1 MERAENYLNVVHL
14 IGTVEEDP
22 DCSAT
27 SWRNR
32 QEVKFRVRTEFGRRS
47 RLVESH
53 TIVCRHKPLK
63 KTASQLRRGDQ
74 VVIQGRLQYLYRRW
88 KDNYQETLPRVVA
101 SQIAKFRG
109 ESHKGQ

>member
-1 MERAENYLNVVHL
+1 MERSENYLNVVHL

-32 QEVKFRVRTEFGRRS
+32 QEVKLRVKTVFGRRS
-47 RLVESH
+47 RVVETH

-63 KTASQLRRGDQ
+63 RTASQLRRGDQ
-74 VVIQGRLQYLYRRW
+74 VVIEGRLQYLYRW
-88 KDNYQETLPRVVA
+88 KNDYQETVPRVVA

-109 ESHKGQ
+109 NSQNE